1 MTLKHKENQDKRE
14 KIAQKYEILR
24 QILKELKNK
33 YRVEFTNV
41 KRQYKE
47 QLSQNFKKFME
58 IHIKKKLHRF

>member
-41 KRQYKE
+41 KRQ
-47 QLSQNFKKFME
+47 
-58 IHIKKKLHRF
+58 